1 MLAMIF
7 IKFSFSCKVF
17 ESQFFLKFFR
27 IVSFLKCIANCEM
40 RCVNS
45 NRVYAASWV
54 WLDLLYAAISIF
66 FCIIFTYSQ
75 GSFPCFRTGRF
86 LPPGCVFVQMTLF
99 LCQPDME
106 FKVDFKN
113 VVCMVY
119 IHSLGRYLKFY
130 ASNFPVK
137 TFKLHFC
144 KKALKAVF
152 STNQKA
158 AFL

>member
-1 MLAMIF
+1 MKCDTLIQTLSMQPHECGWIF
-7 IKFSFSCKVF
+7 YMPLFLYFSVF
-17 ESQFFLKFFR
+17 LHILREVFHVLG
-27 IVSFLKCIANCEM
+27 
-40 RCVNS
+40 
-45 NRVYAASWV
+45 
-54 WLDLLYAAISIF
+54 
-66 FCIIFTYSQ
+66 Q
-75 GSFPCFRTGRF
+75 GVF

-99 LCQPDME
+99 LCQTDME
-106 FKVDFKN
+106 FNVDFKN

-137 TFKLHFC
+137 RFKLHFC